1 MPLLVSRPTR
11 RTPAASGHAPDLSEY
26 GRTVRATAAHAGQ
39 VHSPLTL
46 TGVAS
51 AATPLGA
58 VLLVTSNERL
68 AGLYFDGHPRTPAL
82 RGVQR
87 RESETIERVRAELDE
102 YFAGTRTSFSTP
114 LLLEGTAFQIAVWHA
129 LLEIPPGTTATYGE
143 IARQLGRPQAAR
155 AVGAANGQNPI
166 SIIVPCHRLV
176 GADGSL
182 TGYGWGIDR
191 KRRLLE
197 LERRSPEGRAEVSS
211 GRV

>member
-1 MPLLVSRPTR
+1 MRS
-11 RTPAASGHAPDLSEY
+11 
-26 GRTVRATAAHAGQ
+26 
-39 VHSPLTL
+39 
-46 TGVAS
+46 AS
-51 AATPLGA
+51 ARLGSAMTPLGE
-58 VLLVTSNERL
+58 VLLVTSDERL
-68 AGLYFDGHPRTPAL
+68 AGLYFEGHPRTPAL
-82 RGVQR
+82 GGVPR
-87 RESETIERVRAELDE
+87 RESQALEQVRVELAE
-102 YFAGTRTSFSTP
+102 YFDGGRTSFSTP
-114 LLLEGTAFQIAVWHA
+114 LLLEGTAFQNAVWNA

-197 LERRSPEGRAEVSS
+197 LERGPRDGRAEVSS
-211 GRV
+211 GRG